1 MSCHFLLGRRA
12 STELAK
18 FWFLCQTTVF
28 VFFIVRFRLYIFNS
42 ICPMS
47 LPQRIPYGFSACLI
61 LALLL
66 FFLAEAHARSASG
79 EERGSRTSV
88 ELKTSDGS
96 LSNGQ
101 TPKLELRTFTIEMLN
116 GGVVRSQLRDGA
128 VMTLTCK
135 LALER
140 VRILLSNEVISGES
154 RSYQLRHDL
163 LSREF
168 ILSSPGH
175 PIVRQKQFDT
185 LLASAFQHLDFLLP
199 LQAPLVSGET
209 YRVQLKITLEHAE
222 VPPWLEKALFFW
234 SWEVTPPLSFS
245 QDFIF

>member
-1 MSCHFLLGRRA
+1 M
-12 STELAK
+12 
-18 FWFLCQTTVF
+18 
-28 VFFIVRFRLYIFNS
+28 
-42 ICPMS
+42 P
-47 LPQRIPYGFSACLI
+47 
-61 LALLL
+61 
-66 FFLAEAHARSASG
+66 RSASG

-101 TPKLELRTFTIEMLN
+101 TPKLELHTFTIEMLNDGVHVSTGIGLEN

-140 VRILLSNEVISGES
+140 VRTLLSNEVISEES

-199 LQAPLVSGET
+199 LQAPLVSLGKLIASSSRSLWNT
-209 YRVQLKITLEHAE
+209 PKFLRGWKSSLFLVMGKSLRPYLFLRTLFSKARGHA
-222 VPPWLEKALFFW
+222 
-234 SWEVTPPLSFS
+234 
-245 QDFIF
+245 

>member
-116 GGVVRSQLRDGA
+116 DGVHVSTGIGLENGGVVRSQLRDGA

-140 VRILLSNEVISGES
+140 VRTLLSNEVISGES

-199 LQAPLVSGET
+199 L
-209 YRVQLKITLEHAE
+209 
-222 VPPWLEKALFFW
+222 
-234 SWEVTPPLSFS
+234 
-245 QDFIF
+245 

>member
-1 MSCHFLLGRRA
+1 MPDQRQGRNGGAARPSNSKRQTDHSLMGRHQSWNYVLLA
-12 STELAK
+12 
-18 FWFLCQTTVF
+18 
-28 VFFIVRFRLYIFNS
+28 
-42 ICPMS
+42 
-47 LPQRIPYGFSACLI
+47 
-61 LALLL
+61 
-66 FFLAEAHARSASG
+66 
-79 EERGSRTSV
+79 
-88 ELKTSDGS
+88 
-96 LSNGQ
+96 
-101 TPKLELRTFTIEMLN
+101 IEMLNDGVPCQYGNRVEN

-140 VRILLSNEVISGES
+140 VRTLLSNEVISGES

>member
-116 GGVVRSQLRDGA
+116 DGVHVSTGIGLENGGVVRSQLRDGA

-140 VRILLSNEVISGES
+140 VRTLLSNEVISGES
-154 RSYQLRHDL
+154 RSYQLRHDQL
-163 LSREF
+163 FSIWIFSFLCRLRSFPGRPIASSSRS
-168 ILSSPGH
+168 LWNTP
-175 PIVRQKQFDT
+175 K
-185 LLASAFQHLDFLLP
+185 FLR
-199 LQAPLVSGET
+199 GW
-209 YRVQLKITLEHAE
+209 K
-222 VPPWLEKALFFW
+222 K
-234 SWEVTPPLSFS
+234 LSFS
-245 QDFIF
+245 GHGKSLRPYLFLRTLFSKAGGHA

>member
-1 MSCHFLLGRRA
+1 MPDQRR
-12 STELAK
+12 
-18 FWFLCQTTVF
+18 
-28 VFFIVRFRLYIFNS
+28 
-42 ICPMS
+42 
-47 LPQRIPYGFSACLI
+47 
-61 LALLL
+61 
-66 FFLAEAHARSASG
+66 G
-79 EERGSRTSV
+79 EEQGSRTSV

-116 GGVVRSQLRDGA
+116 DGVHVSTGIGLENGGVVRSQLRDGA

-140 VRILLSNEVISGES
+140 VRTLLSNEVISGES

>member
-101 TPKLELRTFTIEMLN
+101 TPKLDLRTFTIEMLN
-116 GGVVRSQLRDGA
+116 DGVQ
-128 VMTLTCK
+128 
-135 LALER
+135 
-140 VRILLSNEVISGES
+140 VISGES
-154 RSYQLRHDL
+154 RSYQVRHDL

>member
-1 MSCHFLLGRRA
+1 MVPVPNNSVC
-12 STELAK
+12 
-18 FWFLCQTTVF
+18 VF
-28 VFFIVRFRLYIFNS
+28 YRPFQAPHLQQHLPYVITPAHTIRFFGLPDSGPSALFPCGSPCPISVR
-42 ICPMS
+42 
-47 LPQRIPYGFSACLI
+47 
-61 LALLL
+61 
-66 FFLAEAHARSASG
+66 

-116 GGVVRSQLRDGA
+116 DGVHVSTGIGLENGGVVRSQLRDGA

-140 VRILLSNEVISGES
+140 VRTLLSNEVISGES

>member
-1 MSCHFLLGRRA
+1 
-12 STELAK
+12 
-18 FWFLCQTTVF
+18 
-28 VFFIVRFRLYIFNS
+28 
-42 ICPMS
+42 MS

-66 FFLAEAHARSASG
+66 FFFAEAYAQSDSR
-79 EERGSRTSV
+79 EERGNRTSV
-88 ELKTSDGS
+88 SH
-96 LSNGQ
+96 GQ
-101 TPKLELRTFTIEMLN
+101 TPKLELRTFTVEMLN
-116 GGVVRSQLRDGA
+116 DGVDVSMGIGLENDGVVRAQLRDGA

-140 VRILLSNEVISGES
+140 VRTLLSNEVLSEEL

-199 LQAPLVSGET
+199 AQDHSGTRRSSAVAGKSTFFLVMGSHSPLILFSGL
-209 YRVQLKITLEHAE
+209 YFLRLEGMHGRTGE
-222 VPPWLEKALFFW
+222 SSPDWR
-234 SWEVTPPLSFS
+234 SR
-245 QDFIF
+245 

>member
-1 MSCHFLLGRRA
+1 
-12 STELAK
+12 
-18 FWFLCQTTVF
+18 
-28 VFFIVRFRLYIFNS
+28 
-42 ICPMS
+42 MS

-66 FFLAEAHARSASG
+66 FFLAEAYAQSDSR
-79 EERGSRTSV
+79 EERGNRTSV
-88 ELKTSDGS
+88 ELKPSDAS
-96 LSNGQ
+96 ISHGQ
-101 TPKLELRTFTIEMLN
+101 TPKLELRTFTVEMLN
-116 GGVVRSQLRDGA
+116 DGIDVSMGIGLENDGVVRAQLRDGA

-140 VRILLSNEVISGES
+140 VRTLLSNEVLSEES

-168 ILSSPGH
+168 ILSSPGQ
-175 PIVRQKQFDT
+175 PLVRQKQFDA
-185 LLASAFQHLDFLLP
+185 LLASVFQHLDFLLP
-199 LQAPLVSGET
+199 LQASLVSGET

>member
-1 MSCHFLLGRRA
+1 
-12 STELAK
+12 
-18 FWFLCQTTVF
+18 
-28 VFFIVRFRLYIFNS
+28 
-42 ICPMS
+42 MS

-116 GGVVRSQLRDGA
+116 DGVHVSTGIGLENGGVVRSQLRDGA

-140 VRILLSNEVISGES
+140 VRTLLSNEVISEES

-168 ILSSPGH
+168 ILSSQGTPLCGKSSLIPCSPQLFSIWIFFFLCRRRLFPGKL
-175 PIVRQKQFDT
+175 I
-185 LLASAFQHLDFLLP
+185 ASSSRSLWNTPKFLR
-199 LQAPLVSGET
+199 GW
-209 YRVQLKITLEHAE
+209 K
-222 VPPWLEKALFFW
+222 K
-234 SWEVTPPLSFS
+234 LSFS
-245 QDFIF
+245 GHGKSLRPYLFLRTLFSKARGHA

>member
-1 MSCHFLLGRRA
+1 MG
-12 STELAK
+12 
-18 FWFLCQTTVF
+18 
-28 VFFIVRFRLYIFNS
+28 I
-42 ICPMS
+42 
-47 LPQRIPYGFSACLI
+47 G
-61 LALLL
+61 
-66 FFLAEAHARSASG
+66 
-79 EERGSRTSV
+79 
-88 ELKTSDGS
+88 
-96 LSNGQ
+96 
-101 TPKLELRTFTIEMLN
+101 LEN
-116 GGVVRSQLRDGA
+116 DGVVRAQLRDGA

-140 VRILLSNEVISGES
+140 VRTLLSNEVLSEEL

-168 ILSSPGH
+168 ILSSPGQ
-175 PIVRQKQFDT
+175 PIVRQKQFDA

>member
-1 MSCHFLLGRRA
+1 
-12 STELAK
+12 
-18 FWFLCQTTVF
+18 
-28 VFFIVRFRLYIFNS
+28 
-42 ICPMS
+42 MS

-61 LALLL
+61 LALLF
-66 FFLAEAHARSASG
+66 FFLAEGSAQSASG
-79 EERGSRTSV
+79 EKQGNRMV
-88 ELKTSDGS
+88 AELTP
-96 LSNGQ
+96 SNAPSSHGQ
-101 TPKLELRTFTIEMLN
+101 APKLELSSFTVEMLNDGIHVSTGIGLEN

-128 VMTLTCK
+128 VMALTCK

-140 VRILLSNEVISGES
+140 VRTLLSNEILSEES

-168 ILSSPGH
+168 ILSSPGL
-175 PIVRQKQFDT
+175 PIVRQKQFDA
-185 LLASAFQHLDFLLP
+185 LLASSFQHLDFLLP

-209 YRVQLKITLEHAE
+209 YRVQLKVTLEHAE

-245 QDFIF
+245 QDFVF

>member
-116 GGVVRSQLRDGA
+116 DGVHVSTGIGLENGG
-128 VMTLTCK
+128 
-135 LALER
+135 

>member
-1 MSCHFLLGRRA
+1 
-12 STELAK
+12 
-18 FWFLCQTTVF
+18 
-28 VFFIVRFRLYIFNS
+28 
-42 ICPMS
+42 
-47 LPQRIPYGFSACLI
+47 
-61 LALLL
+61 
-66 FFLAEAHARSASG
+66 
-79 EERGSRTSV
+79 
-88 ELKTSDGS
+88 
-96 LSNGQ
+96 
-101 TPKLELRTFTIEMLN
+101 
-116 GGVVRSQLRDGA
+116 
-128 VMTLTCK
+128 MTLTCK

-140 VRILLSNEVISGES
+140 VRTLLSNEVISEES

-222 VPPWLEKALFFW
+222 VPSWLEKALFFW

>member
-1 MSCHFLLGRRA
+1 MPNQTQGKNGGTARPLSSSRQTRQFLMGRHQ
-12 STELAK
+12 S
-18 FWFLCQTTVF
+18 WN
-28 VFFIVRFRLYIFNS
+28 Y
-42 ICPMS
+42 
-47 LPQRIPYGFSACLI
+47 
-61 LALLL
+61 ALL
-66 FFLAEAHARSASG
+66 R
-79 EERGSRTSV
+79 
-88 ELKTSDGS
+88 LKCLMTVDVSMGI
-96 LSNGQ
+96 G
-101 TPKLELRTFTIEMLN
+101 LEN
-116 GGVVRSQLRDGA
+116 DGVVRAQLRDGA

-140 VRILLSNEVISGES
+140 VRTLLSNEVLSEES

-168 ILSSPGH
+168 ILSSPGQ

-199 LQAPLVSGET
+199 LQAPLVSGEN

>member
-1 MSCHFLLGRRA
+1 
-12 STELAK
+12 
-18 FWFLCQTTVF
+18 
-28 VFFIVRFRLYIFNS
+28 
-42 ICPMS
+42 MS

-116 GGVVRSQLRDGA
+116 DGVHVSTGIGLENGGVVRSQLRDGA

-135 LALER
+135 LA
-140 VRILLSNEVISGES
+140 
-154 RSYQLRHDL
+154 